1 MPKLSV
7 KELLNSLINKSN
19 LSKISIF
26 TISFALSQAIMI
38 AYSLVLA
45 RHLGPEL
52 YGYYATGYSLVGL
65 WSFFISAGMDTWFL
79 QRGRDIEQI
88 RRLSGEIIK
97 AKMMIFIIWASVLI
111 IAINQINFIALEFII
126 ICVLDIW
133 CDSLLIT
140 QIYGLN
146 IQQKYHKVAG
156 IMTASRLSR
165 LLSALVLIGLGARN
179 PTLFALFR
187 FFFTLIGFFIALITL
202 KPKVSLNKIE
212 ITKIPY
218 KELLPF
224 GLSEMFAQ
232 LYIMADIS
240 LLALLAGKIQVGLY
254 SPATNILSALFIIP
268 NSLYLYLLPRFSK
281 KKSFQGQIPDN
292 EIILTIIGF
301 GLVGLIL
308 FGGIA
313 LSSKWIIPIFLG
325 KAFEQ
330 TKQLLLYL
338 SPIIVLKSVQFGL
351 IVIIVSSGLQK
362 FRLIPQFIAAVLN
375 VTMNVI
381 LIPYFGAGGAVL
393 AYNVSELVLLLGYG
407 YLVVTSKKQ

>member
-308 FGGIA
+308 LGGIA